1 VRGDG
6 AKSTRADG
14 AGFYRPRASHFL
26 DSVKQRHYTAAAV
39 GAAEVAAGLALA
51 FGWQVR
57 WLALAAA
64 AFLLV
69 DAFLAHNFWAAT
81 PQE

>member
-1 VRGDG
+1 
-6 AKSTRADG
+6 
-14 AGFYRPRASHFL
+14 
-26 DSVKQRHYTAAAV
+26 VKQRHYTAAAV